1 MIDRAP
7 VKTARVILNKIKVNI
22 RINLNFDFH
31 LYKFGI
37 SGKKLKEWKQKNISY
52 YIQVFYFFL
61 ADFNNLDFIKIVFY
75 TDI

>member
-37 SGKKLKEWKQKNISY
+37 SGKKLKEWK
-52 YIQVFYFFL
+52 L
-61 ADFNNLDFIKIVFY
+61 KIFHTTY
-75 TDI
+75 KFSIFS